1 MLEKKIMHPEDNCST
16 SSTMICDDSSKVGIG
31 GGVGEGEGEGRQH
44 QQHPYEQEQQVDTT
58 TVPST
63 ATPLH
68 EMNHQQIQA
77 QYHGGGQHVHQHQ
90 HQQQHYQQP
99 YAAAAAAGTASPGP
113 KQKQE
118 AWFQTSVLSRTE
130 AYIEAQVLQ
139 LTEECRLFQDDN
151 TTNQENDDDDNNNH
165 NNANNNN
172 NINDKQKDLA
182 LLQRH
187 EVQTSWSMLGNGAF
201 SEVYNVTG
209 IRLLDDGFSDPTQR
223 AARQGLRDAVTPSSS
238 SSSPLA
244 SSRTHPRDSKSTSTS
259 NASSSFRKE
268 YVMKHLRRD
277 LLQNRKKFVHAA
289 GDLVLEAMY
298 LSRLH
303 HKNIIELKGCA
314 VGGPSAYG
322 DGRHDGF
329 FLILEKLQCTLSQK
343 IQEWRNQSSGSGG
356 LRIPMIGGGG
366 SGGSTTVPNSIYSSQ
381 LKDFELKL
389 DIGQQVA
396 EALAYLH
403 SRDIIFRDLKPD
415 NIGIAMSSNKNEA
428 VVKLFDFGL
437 CRELPQAAP
446 AENQVFHMSGVGT
459 RRYMAPEVFL
469 GQYYNVKAD
478 VYSWSMVLHAMLSLQ
493 RPYEMYTAD
502 LHKMLVCQEGVRP
515 TIFQHWPSPIQS
527 ILRTGW
533 AASSADRP
541 SMKVVVDRL
550 QEMLDDIEA
559 TKKYEA
565 SCTAQVVAPE
575 TPPGAIDAS
584 GSFTISSGPAT
595 TEVEEEANPSYDTIA
610 NFIESWTNSLCAR
623 SSQTVD
629 GDVDPADDAR
639 DEVHVDKNPQ
649 RKGLLRTLEAHLVAD
664 TAAGGRLMM
673 RNSQSAYNGGNKWG
687 APDRDYQNQFARHLR
702 SSYL

>member
-1 MLEKKIMHPEDNCST
+1 MHPEDNGST
-16 SSTMICDDSSKVGIG
+16 SSTMICDDSSKVGLG
-31 GGVGEGEGEGRQH
+31 GGGQQQQ
-44 QQHPYEQEQQVDTT
+44 QQHPHEQQQVDTIAT
-58 TVPST
+58 AST
-63 ATPLH
+63 TPLH
-68 EMNHQQIQA
+68 EMNHQQFQA
-77 QYHGGGQHVHQHQ
+77 QNQGGGQQ
-90 HQQQHYQQP
+90 HQQQQLHQQQQKPPPPSP
-99 YAAAAAAGTASPGP
+99 YHAAAAAAAGGGGGGGTASPAQ

-118 AWFQTSVLSRTE
+118 AWFQTSVLSRTD

-151 TTNQENDDDDNNNH
+151 TSNQEN
-165 NNANNNN
+165 NANNNNN

-187 EVQTSWSMLGNGAF
+187 EVQTSWGMLGNGAF

-223 AARQGLRDAVTPSSS
+223 EARQGLRDAVTTSLKSSSS

-244 SSRTHPRDSKSTSTS
+244 SITHHRDSKSSNSKTP
-259 NASSSFRKE
+259 NASSVKKE

-343 IQEWRNQSSGSGG
+343 IQEWRNQSSGSSGG

-366 SGGSTTVPNSIYSSQ
+366 GGSSTTVPNSIYSSQ

-415 NIGIAMSSNKNEA
+415 NIGIAMSNNKNEA

-469 GQYYNVKAD
+469 GQYYNVKTD

-515 TIFQHWPSPIQS
+515 TIFQHWPSSIQS

-533 AASSADRP
+533 AASSAERP
-541 SMKVVVDRL
+541 SMKIVVDRL

-559 TKKYEA
+559 TKKYEE
-565 SCTAQVVAPE
+565 SRTAQVVAPE

-595 TEVEEEANPSYDTIA
+595 IEGEEENPSYDTIA

-629 GDVDPADDAR
+629 GDVDPEDDVR